1 MERNKQDVNYGLKFI
16 VRSGFWI
23 FITFIFSK
31 IFIYIYRIIIAK
43 NLGVEAYGLFSIA
56 FSIFL
61 LFGTIGTL
69 SLDRGLLRF
78 ISYYKARNET
88 GNIKEIIKKALI
100 IEIIIGIILFLL
112 LYFTSKPISIYIFHN
127 ESLIPLIKIISF
139 SIPLYLIY
147 TIVIS
152 YLQAIEKT
160 VLASIINNIVNN
172 LARIIFLLIFIYL
185 GFGINSVGYSY
196 VFSFIIVLIIIIIFS
211 NIIKTLYAKE
221 KATYNMTNEL
231 IFYSI
236 PLLGSTILSQLQGM
250 VDTTLIGYFKGAYD
264 AGLYNAALPI
274 ATLLIIFPVVIYP
287 TVIQQLAKYYSKEN
301 KEGIKILFKQIPKW
315 MLLINLPLAALIT
328 IFPGVFINLLF
339 GKEFLSA
346 SFSLTLLTIYNL
358 IFSIY
363 MVAFYSFEII
373 KKTKSLFIITTI
385 SLLINFLIDII
396 LIPKLGI
403 NGAAISTLIS
413 GIFTAIISILLA
425 RKYFDFNPLS
435 WNIAKLF
442 IITAISLIPI
452 FIIRKIFP
460 MNIFL
465 VIISGSIFGLIYLIL
480 IFKAKVYDSNDI
492 MILKAIE
499 NKINI
504 PITKYLRFIK

>member
-1 MERNKQDVNYGLKFI
+1 MKYDVQDVNYGLKFI

-31 IFIYIYRIIIAK
+31 IFIYLYRIIIAK

-61 LFGTIGTL
+61 LFSTIGTL

-78 ISYYKARNET
+78 ISYYKAKNET
-88 GNIKEIIKKALI
+88 GNIREIIKKALI
-100 IEIIIGIILFLL
+100 IETIIGILLFLL
-112 LYFTSKPISIYIFHN
+112 LYFISKPISIYIFHN
-127 ESLIPLIKIISF
+127 ARLIPLIKIISF

-147 TIVIS
+147 TIITS

-160 VLASIINNIVNN
+160 VLASVVNNIVNN

-196 VFSFIIVLIIIIIFS
+196 VFSFIVVLTVIIVFS
-211 NIIKTLYAKE
+211 NIIKTLRSKE

-231 IFYSI
+231 IIYSI
-236 PLLGSTILSQLQGM
+236 PLLGSTIISQLQGM

-287 TVIQQLAKYYSKEN
+287 TVIQQLTKYYSKEN
-301 KEGIKILFKQIPKW
+301 KEGIKTLFKQIPKW
-315 MLLINLPLAALIT
+315 MLLINLPLAALIAL
-328 IFPGVFINLLF
+328 FPGVFINLLF

-346 SFSLTLLTIYNL
+346 SFSLTLITIYNL
-358 IFSIY
+358 LFSIY
-363 MVAFYSFEII
+363 MVSFYSFEVI
-373 KKTKSLFIITTI
+373 KKTKSLFIVTT
-385 SLLINFLIDII
+385 SALLINLIMDII

-403 NGAAISTLIS
+403 NGAAISILTS
-413 GIFTAIISILLA
+413 GIFAGITSILLA
-425 RKYFDFNPLS
+425 RKYFGFNPLS

-442 IITAISLIPI
+442 IITGISLIPI

-460 MNIFL
+460 MNLIL
-465 VIISGSIFGLIYLIL
+465 LIISGLIFGLVYLIL

-499 NKINI
+499 SKINI
-504 PITKYLRFIK
+504 PISKYLKFIK